1 MEPSTTQR
9 TVLII
14 VFVVIG
20 AAVIAGA
27 MWYANNILNAQ
38 PVATTATATVPP
50 AETAATTTTTATATT
65 TQNQINPNTSTMDN
79 LKITD
84 ITVGTGAVAQNGEN
98 VTVNYTGTFD
108 NGTVFDSSLKPGRTP
123 FSFVLGAQQVIKGW
137 DLGVLGMRVG
147 GKRELVVPPSL
158 GYGASDYGPIP
169 GNSTLHFTIE
179 LLSVSTTSQ

>member
-27 MWYANNILNAQ
+27 MWYANNVLNSQ
-38 PVATTATATVPP
+38 PVATTATVPP
-50 AETAATTTTTATATT
+50 AETAATTTATT
-65 TQNQINPNTSTMDN
+65 TQNQINSNTPSTMDN

-84 ITVGTGAVAQNGEN
+84 VTVGTGAVAQNGEN

-123 FSFVLGAQQVIKGW
+123 FSFVLGNDGPGGVIKGW
-137 DLGVLGMRVG
+137 NLGVLGMRVG

-169 GNSTLHFTIE
+169 GNSTLHFTVE